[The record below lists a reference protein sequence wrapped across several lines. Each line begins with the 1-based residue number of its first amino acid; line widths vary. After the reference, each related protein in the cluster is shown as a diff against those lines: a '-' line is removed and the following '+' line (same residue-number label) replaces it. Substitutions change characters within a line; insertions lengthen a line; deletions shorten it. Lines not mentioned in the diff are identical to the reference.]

1 VNDILAYQSVQE
13 LKKLSIEQLQALW
26 DLVPTERQRAYK
38 AAYDR
43 EVRTAGAIGSDTRE
57 RRVAAELLN
66 RYRDTALVPVGQRW
80 ARTPTRVQDA
90 ARSNALTESPDA
102 DTPVKSGKPSPK
114 LLAALFIGGLIFGA
128 ILLLRP
134 SGNRATTVSADV
146 TPIPSLTAEVSPTP
160 TPLALEAQDD
170 VIQAGDTARAV
181 AYPVS
186 LQIIPP
192 DGDPRVWVV
201 QRRAVRAA
209 EWNYD
214 PNPDTA
220 SFVNGMSVRPVIGLP
235 WSEDNAVFFDQI
247 ADGSEFLLSMN
258 TGAVQRFV
266 FASRQQVRRSDTAI
280 FRQVSPEL
288 VLLLIGETA
297 ADGSLTA
304 ERPLIRAAYP
314 PEQELARDG
323 QRLNTSEVPLA
334 ASMTATPSP
343 TPDAPLAHLYVE
355 IVAVTTQGDTQGDRL
370 TTKFRVYNGGDRPLD
385 LTPDDLTLTLGYA
398 PLPPGPRQPAE
409 TLPPLTLFPGQAAD
423 VTLIW
428 PWHGE
433 KYGVLRVGAW
443 QWHLTLG

>member
-13 LKKLSIEQLQALW
+13 LSKLSIEQLQALW

-114 LLAALFIGGLIFGA
+114 LLAVLFACGLIFGA
-128 ILLLRP
+128 ILLRP
-134 SGNRATTVSADV
+134 TGSRTTVSADV
-146 TPIPSLTAEVSPTP
+146 TPTPSPTAEISPTP

-186 LQIIPP
+186 LQIIPR

-235 WSEDNAVFFDQI
+235 WSEDNAAFFDQI
-247 ADGSEFLLSMN
+247 ADGTEFLLSMN

-323 QRLNTSEVPLA
+323 QRLKTPDLPLETSI
-334 ASMTATPSP
+334 TATPSP
-343 TPDAPLAHLYVE
+343 TPDAPLAPLYVE
-355 IVAVTTQGDTQGDRL
+355 IVAVTTQDDRL
-370 TTKFRVYNGGDRPLD
+370 TTKFRVYNGGDRPLN
-385 LTPDDLTLTLGYA
+385 LTPDDLTLTLGYS

-428 PWHGE
+428 PWDGE
-433 KYGVLRVGAW
+433 PFGVLSVGAW
-443 QWHLTLG
+443 QWRLTF